1 MQKAHVSSFLYCI
14 LRRPDHSFDFAT
26 SSSGSSS
33 VRGGAGRG
41 GRKRIDDP
49 KIPLE
54 ALIQNCMWDTVMLRL
69 ESQPMAAD
77 AELAVMTRGGFM
89 ASSGFTPLHY
99 ACERKPPAEVVHA
112 LIERAPASVTTRTLP
127 GGCLP
132 LHVACTWYASSDVVA
147 ALVSADQNSCRVSDE
162 LGNIALH
169 SACFSGAD
177 VSVVEVLLATDGDSV
192 LGRNYQGSRAADI
205 CKRLRHDNRR
215 MVMALLTLTK
225 EEIMARNRRKHSSGT
240 LSETAREAAE
250 LNERLG
256 TPRSSSHE
264 DSDHLHHHHDTDSNG
279 AIEVSYEKG
288 QEELLWI

>member
-1 MQKAHVSSFLYCI
+1 
-14 LRRPDHSFDFAT
+14 
-26 SSSGSSS
+26 
-33 VRGGAGRG
+33 
-41 GRKRIDDP
+41 
-49 KIPLE
+49 
-54 ALIQNCMWDTVMLRL
+54 MWDAVMIRL

-77 AELAVMTRGGFM
+77 AELEVMTRGGFM

-132 LHVACTWYASSDVVA
+132 LHVACTWHASSDVVA

-177 VSVVEVLLATDGDSV
+177 VSVVEVLLATDAESV

-225 EEIMARNRRKHSSGT
+225 EEIMARHRRKHSSGT
-240 LSETAREAAE
+240 LSETAREAIE

-256 TPRSSSHE
+256 TPRSSTHE
-264 DSDHLHHHHDTDSNG
+264 DSDHLQHHHDTDTSNG